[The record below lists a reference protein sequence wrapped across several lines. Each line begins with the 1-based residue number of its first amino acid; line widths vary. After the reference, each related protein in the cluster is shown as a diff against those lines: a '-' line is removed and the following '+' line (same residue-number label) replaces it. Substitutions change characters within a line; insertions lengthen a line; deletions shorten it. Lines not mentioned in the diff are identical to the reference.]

1 MEMVEGRRYRNE
13 PAPINDSLERHYKE
27 EIKRLENNVDVLQ
40 SELNEAKRN
49 IEKLNLRIRLK
60 DVEIDSLVKSLAE
73 GGEI

>member
-1 MEMVEGRRYRNE
+1 MEGRRYKDE
-13 PAPINDSLERHYKE
+13 PAPINESLERHYKE

-40 SELNEAKRN
+40 SELNEAKRS

-60 DVEIDSLVKSLAE
+60 DVEIDSLVKSLAG

>member
-27 EIKRLENNVDVLQ
+27 EIKRLEKNVDVLQ

-60 DVEIDSLVKSLAE
+60 DVEIDSLVKSLA
-73 GGEI
+73 GGEM

>member
-40 SELNEAKRN
+40 SELNEAKRS

-60 DVEIDSLVKSLAE
+60 DVEIDSLVKSLA
-73 GGEI
+73 GGEM

>member
-27 EIKRLENNVDVLQ
+27 EIKRLEKNVDVLQ
-40 SELNEAKRN
+40 SELNEAKRS

-60 DVEIDSLVKSLAE
+60 DVEIDSLVKSLA
-73 GGEI
+73 GGEM

>member
-60 DVEIDSLVKSLAE
+60 DVEIDSLVKSLA
-73 GGEI
+73 GGEM